1 MILSALED
9 ARNVASQS
17 CGRGFA
23 PDGAHRMAEKW
34 PGLCVSD
41 WVLSVLCATVC
52 ATAHR
57 SLSGN
62 GLKEAGAEVIEAQAP
77 GGCDVS
83 WACY

>member
-9 ARNVASQS
+9 ARNAASQS

-34 PGLCVSD
+34 PGLCCVSD

-57 SLSGN
+57 SLGN
-62 GLKEAGAEVIEAQAP
+62 NDLKEAAGQAIGAGMEHTPELRELE
-77 GGCDVS
+77 
-83 WACY
+83 